1 MNFLPL
7 ILGFLLFKAM
17 SGFSDGSG
25 KNASNSTNQSNGG
38 GIFDNLENAQQALQL
53 MSTFNK
59 IRENKGDMGEMLG
72 EIMSNPMAMNFVSS
86 FMNNNAADSQAR
98 TASADNVS
106 ATAYETP
113 PDNENRTPPQTE
125 TPTDSPSQP
134 QQAASERTEQ
144 GFDVEGTETLT
155 DTLFKP
161 VEKIAGV
168 ELTQQLKSYYENWYV
183 V

>member
-7 ILGFLLFKAM
+7 ILGILLFKAM

-25 KNASNSTNQSNGG
+25 KNDSNSTNQSNGG

-86 FMNNNAADSQAR
+86 FMNNNASDTQAR
-98 TASADNVS
+98 TAPADNVS
-106 ATAYETP
+106 AAAYETP
-113 PDNENRTPPQTE
+113 PDNENHTRPQTE
-125 TPTDSPSQP
+125 TPTDSQSQP
-134 QQAASERTEQ
+134 QQDASERTEQ

>member
-25 KNASNSTNQSNGG
+25 KNASNATDESKGG

-86 FMNNNAADSQAR
+86 FMNGNASDSQGG

-125 TPTDSPSQP
+125 TPNDSPSQSP
-134 QQAASERTEQ
+134 QDVSERTEQ
-144 GFDVEGTETLT
+144 SFDAEGVETLT